1 MYAKVVKIIEWVLI
15 LIGVGLTVFGLA
27 YGFTT
32 ADGIATDILFY
43 CAYALIGIAVLAVI
57 LLGLF
62 FSIKNNPKQLIR
74 IAVGLVIAAAVIGI
88 AYVLAPGSEIAGS
101 TVQTTPEILK
111 FTDTILNVAYFSC
124 AGAVLAILIGAVVSS
139 VRNK

>member
-62 FSIKNNPKQLIR
+62 FSIKNNPKQLLR
-74 IAVGLVIAAAVIGI
+74 IAVGLVIAAVVIGI

-101 TVQTTPEILK
+101 TVQTTPGILK
-111 FTDTILNVAYFSC
+111 FTDTILNVAYISC
-124 AGAVLAILIGAVVSS
+124 AGAVIAILIGAVVSA

>member
-1 MYAKVVKIIEWVLI
+1 MYAKVVKIIKWVLI
-15 LIGVGLTVFGLA
+15 LIGVGLTVFGMA

-62 FSIKNNPKQLIR
+62 FTVKNNPKKLISF
-74 IAVGLVIAAAVIGI
+74 AVGLVIAAAVIGI
-88 AYVLAPGSEIAGS
+88 AYVLAPGTELTSS
-101 TVQTTPEILK
+101 TVQATPGMLK
-111 FTDTILNVAYFSC
+111 FTDTILNVAYLSC
-124 AGAVLAILIGAVVSS
+124 AGAVLAILVGAVVSA